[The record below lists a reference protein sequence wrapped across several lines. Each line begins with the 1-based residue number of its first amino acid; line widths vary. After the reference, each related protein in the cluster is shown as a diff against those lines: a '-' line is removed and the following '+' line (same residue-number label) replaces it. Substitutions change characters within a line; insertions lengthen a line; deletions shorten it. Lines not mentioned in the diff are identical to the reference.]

1 VSRPLQLVPSETLLH
16 FEGVT
21 LTRGRRLLFT
31 DLNLTVEAGERLAV
45 TGPNGSGK
53 SSLLRLAAGLL
64 RQDSGLVV
72 RSTVALADERP
83 ALDRELRLL
92 GALSFW
98 TGLGGDNKR
107 LEFALN
113 TLDLAALIPVPVR
126 LLSAGQL
133 KRATLARV
141 AATNAP
147 LWLLDEPLNG
157 LDRGGLDDL
166 GQLLDWHTAAGGA
179 VVAASHLILPGEW
192 RTLELGT

>member
-1 VSRPLQLVPSETLLH
+1 MTSLQPVPADALLR
-16 FEGVT
+16 FDRVT
-21 LTRGRRLLFT
+21 LTRGGRLLFS
-31 DLNLTVEAGERLAV
+31 DLDLTVKSGERLAIS
-45 TGPNGSGK
+45 GPNGSGK

-64 RQDSGLVV
+64 REDAGRIE
-72 RSTVALADERP
+72 RSAAALADEHP
-83 ALDRELRLL
+83 ALDRERRLL

-107 LEFALN
+107 LEVALN
-113 TLDLAALIPVPVR
+113 KLDLAGLIPVPVR

-141 AATNAP
+141 VGTGAP

-166 GQLLDWHTAAGGA
+166 GELLDWHTSEGGA
-179 VVAASHLILPGEW
+179 VVAASHLTLPGAW
-192 RTLELGT
+192 QTLELGG

>member
-1 VSRPLQLVPSETLLH
+1 VSRPFQLVSSETLLH
-16 FEGVT
+16 FDNVS
-21 LTRGRRLLFT
+21 LTRGGRLLFT
-31 DLNLTVEAGERLAV
+31 DLNLRVEAGERLAV

-64 RQDSGLVV
+64 RQDSGRIE
-72 RSTVALADERP
+72 RSAVALADENP
-83 ALDRELRLL
+83 ALDRERRLL

-98 TGLGGDNKR
+98 IGFGGDYKR

-113 TLDLAALIPVPVR
+113 TLDLAGLIPVPVR

-133 KRATLARV
+133 KRATLAQV
-141 AATNAP
+141 AATTAP

-157 LDRGGLDDL
+157 LDRSGLDDL
-166 GQLLDWHTAAGGA
+166 GKLLDWHTSAGGA

-192 RTLELGT
+192 RTLELRT